1 MLEKVLKATLVLL
14 YIPVCFLWNLKA
26 IGYIL
31 PLWVPSLGPGTSEWV
46 QAADYVPLGCLM
58 LIGWLVSL
66 MFLLLGFSK
75 KNRDNGKS
83 RRRYR

>member
-1 MLEKVLKATLVLL
+1 MLDKILKATLVLL
-14 YIPVCFLWNLKA
+14 YVPVSLLWNLKA

-31 PLWVPSLGPGTSEWV
+31 PLLLPAIGPGTSEW
-46 QAADYVPLGCLM
+46 AAVSDNVPLGCLM
-58 LIGWLVSL
+58 LICWLVSL

-75 KNRDNGKS
+75 KNNDNVRT

>member
-1 MLEKVLKATLVLL
+1 MLEKILKATLVVL
-14 YIPVCFLWNLKA
+14 YIPASLIWNHRA

-31 PLWVPSLGPGTSEWV
+31 PLWVPSMGPGTSEWS
-46 QAADYVPLGCLM
+46 QAADFVPLGCLM

-75 KNRDNGKS
+75 ENTDNNKS